1 MTQET
6 DLTTDDEAMREAG
19 MTAGPKRKSKFLLRP
34 MTALSLSW
42 LQRNHVFDDAT
53 GDKLQKT
60 AAYVYLHTEPKQDI
74 RSVVNNHQ
82 DFLEAVDVWMEA
94 HITYH
99 NELEPLSEEMSEAMN
114 IYLAANTSAV
124 NKADPGIPQSKN

>member
-1 MTQET
+1 M
-6 DLTTDDEAMREAG
+6 TDDEAMREAG
-19 MTAGPKRKSKFLLRP
+19 MTAGPKRKSKFVLRP

-42 LQRNHVFDDAT
+42 LQRNQVFEDST

-60 AAYVYLHTEPKQDI
+60 AAYIYLHTEPKQDI

-82 DFLEAVDVWMEA
+82 DFLEAVDVWMET

-99 NELEPLSEEMSEAMN
+99 KELEPLSEEMSEAMN
-114 IYLAANTSAV
+114 IYLAANTAAT
-124 NKADPGIPQSKN
+124 NKSDPGIPASKN

>member
-1 MTQET
+1 MTQDT

-82 DFLEAVDVWMEA
+82 DFLEAVDVWMET

-114 IYLAANTSAV
+114 IYLAANTSAI